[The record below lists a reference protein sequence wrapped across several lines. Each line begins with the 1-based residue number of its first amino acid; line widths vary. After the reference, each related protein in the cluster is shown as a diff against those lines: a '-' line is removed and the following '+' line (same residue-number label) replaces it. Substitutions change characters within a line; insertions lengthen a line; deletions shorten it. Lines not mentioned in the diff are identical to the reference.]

1 MVYHLKPCRDKLDFC
16 PDEFFTDTYQGTAT
30 LFAYHLAFVDD
41 MKDLLVRKILYQ
53 FSFLAGVF
61 SFAEV
66 FLDFYKGRFCRVG
79 ISSVLYLIKKRHLSL
94 YQKDGCLLGF
104 GAV

>member
-41 MKDLLVRKILYQ
+41 MKDLLVLEILLERHVVSASNGMTFPFNMAC
-53 FSFLAGVF
+53 FSGPT
-61 SFAEV
+61 EH
-66 FLDFYKGRFCRVG
+66 C
-79 ISSVLYLIKKRHLSL
+79 
-94 YQKDGCLLGF
+94 
-104 GAV
+104 